1 REPEARPHAQR
12 QRHAGRDLHGR
23 LTGPGPDRR
32 GHAGTQVRLAEEVV
46 SHTMQAPVSPAL
58 FLCPFAGS
66 TTYTATA
73 MSFRA
78 LMLEKQDGGPLAH
91 VVDLDD
97 AALTSPEALANEV
110 TAGDVLIRVDWS
122 TINYKD
128 GLAITGKGPV
138 VRKWPM
144 VAGIDGAGVVLD
156 S

>member
-1 REPEARPHAQR
+1 
-12 QRHAGRDLHGR
+12 
-23 LTGPGPDRR
+23 
-32 GHAGTQVRLAEEVV
+32 
-46 SHTMQAPVSPAL
+46 
-58 FLCPFAGS
+58 
-66 TTYTATA
+66 

-91 VVDLDD
+91 IVDLDD
-97 AALTSPEALANEV
+97 AALSAPEALANEV

-156 S
+156 SSHPDWRTGDAVVLNPPFFPDGTGRASQEPSIDAARHERHGLGSGAENLGTGGLPNRSVNTD

>member
-1 REPEARPHAQR
+1 
-12 QRHAGRDLHGR
+12 
-23 LTGPGPDRR
+23 
-32 GHAGTQVRLAEEVV
+32 
-46 SHTMQAPVSPAL
+46 
-58 FLCPFAGS
+58 
-66 TTYTATA
+66 

-91 VVDLDD
+91 IVDLDD
-97 AALTSPEALANEV
+97 AALSAPEALANEV

-156 S
+156 SSHPDWRTGDAVVLNGWGVGETHWGASPSRRGFRAIGWWHCRRGSTRGRPWRSARPATRRCCRCWRWSVPA